1 MANIQRRQTIRN
13 FKTIDRPS
21 AGDTTE
27 TMLDRRTFLQS
38 LAGITAS
45 TLTTTN
51 SGRAANPES
60 DRWGALLPKRRLGK
74 TGKEVTMLA
83 LGGAHVNTFA
93 SHAQGLIETAMEGGV
108 RFFDTAALYGDGAS
122 EKLYGQ
128 YLVPKYRE
136 DVFIL
141 SKAHLH
147 TKTDVKRLLDR
158 TLLNLKTDYLDLWLM
173 HQVMDVN
180 DANTRIENGV
190 LDAFIEAKQSGKVRH
205 IGFSGH
211 RDPAAHLRVLERTD
225 IFEACQMPISC
236 ADVSYGSF
244 IKSVLPI
251 LLKRQ
256 MGVIAMKTL
265 AAGGFFGGT
274 TWFRSGDKPKICP
287 DLISIKDS
295 IHFSWSMPVSVL
307 VTGANDPDMLKEKIE
322 FARSFVEMTEEKKK
336 ELIDKVS
343 HLTANAGVEFYK
355 AKNLVNPA

>member
-1 MANIQRRQTIRN
+1 MI
-13 FKTIDRPS
+13 
-21 AGDTTE
+21 
-27 TMLDRRTFLQS
+27 DRRTFLQS
-38 LAGITAS
+38 MAGLTAS
-45 TLTTTN
+45 TLASSR
-51 SGRAANPES
+51 SGQAADSGS
-60 DRWGALLPKRRLGK
+60 DRWGTLLPKRLLGK

-83 LGGAHVNTFA
+83 LGGAHVSTFA
-93 SHAQGLIETAMEGGV
+93 SHAQGLIETALAGGI

-147 TKTDVKRLLDR
+147 TKNEVKGLLDR
-158 TLLNLKTDYLDLWLM
+158 TLLNLKTDYLDLWQM

-190 LDAFIEAKQSGKVRH
+190 LDAFIEAKESGKVRH

-211 RDPAAHLRVLERTD
+211 RDPAAHLRVLERTN

-256 MGVIAMKTL
+256 MGTVAIKTL

-274 TWFRSGDKPKICP
+274 TWFQSGPRPKICP
-287 DLISIKDS
+287 ELISIKDS
-295 IHFSWSMPVSVL
+295 IHFSWSMPISVL
-307 VTGANDPDMLKEKIE
+307 VTGANDPNMLKEKIE
-322 FARSFVEMTEEKKK
+322 FAKSFVQMTEEKKK

-343 HLTANAGVEFYK
+343 HLTGNAGVEFYK
-355 AKNLVNPA
+355 AKNLGDPA